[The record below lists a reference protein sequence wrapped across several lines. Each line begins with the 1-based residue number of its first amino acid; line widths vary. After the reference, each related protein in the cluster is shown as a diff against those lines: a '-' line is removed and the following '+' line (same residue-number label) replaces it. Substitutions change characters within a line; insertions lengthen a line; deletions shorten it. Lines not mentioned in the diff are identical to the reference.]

1 MNEWVMIAGMALVT
15 FTPRY
20 GVLALL
26 GRVEMPKP
34 LFKALRFV
42 PVAVLS
48 AIIAPDLL
56 LKEFSVSII
65 PQNGFLV
72 ASIVSKDSVFF
83 ATQNSFLMAG
93 IVAAIVSWRT
103 KNLMLTI
110 VLGMAVFLLWRAVV
124 GG

>member
-1 MNEWVMIAGMALVT
+1 MNEWLMIAGMALVT

-48 AIIAPDLL
+48 AIIAPDLI
-56 LKEFSVSII
+56 LKDNQINI
-65 PQNGFLV
+65 AP
-72 ASIVSKDSVFF
+72 
-83 ATQNSFLMAG
+83 QNSFLVAG
-93 IVAAIVSWRT
+93 IVAAFVSWRT

-110 VLGMAVFLLWRAVV
+110 VVGMAVFLLWRAIV

>member
-1 MNEWVMIAGMALVT
+1 MNELIMIAGMALVT

-26 GRVEMPKP
+26 GRVDMPKP

-56 LKEFSVSII
+56 LKEFSISIM
-65 PQNGFLV
+65 PQNNFLV
-72 ASIVSKDSVFF
+72 ASIVSKNSIFF
-83 ATQNSFLMAG
+83 APQNSFLVAG
-93 IVAAIVSWRT
+93 IIAALVSWRT
-103 KNLMLTI
+103 KNLLLTI
-110 VLGMAVFLLWRAVV
+110 VVGMAAFLLWRGVS
-124 GG
+124 